1 MAGEWV
7 YCQQRSP
14 PKEEYPELARHLP
27 FAFLIFLYL
36 GCLSLANAQ
45 PAPGQ
50 QTPAPAAADHGN
62 VEIAL
67 GKSAV
72 PLTGPWKFHV
82 GDSPQDP
89 LTRAPLWAE
98 PGFDDS
104 GWEDVDLSPRADRA
118 NPFNGD
124 PFNGDLGY
132 LPGWT
137 ARGHAGY
144 SGYAWYRIR
153 VKAEATAG
161 TRLALGGPPDVDD
174 AYQVFDNGGLLGSFG
189 DFSRKPPVAY
199 YTQPTMFLLP
209 QPDGGDAGT
218 PEMMLA
224 FRVWVG
230 PSTLLQHPDAGGIH
244 NAPLLGDAGAVTAN
258 DQIRWQRL
266 IRAYTPLALEAS
278 IYFLLAVMAFSML
291 LFDRTDRAY
300 FWMGSV
306 LMLAAADYALS
317 AFSSWTTY
325 MGSLLPTILR
335 DNYLTPLVC
344 AGWVMVWW
352 MWFRLH
358 RPAWLPRAVSLLTV
372 ILIISNTIGGE
383 LLFSFIPHS
392 VALGFQVV
400 SLIVRVLFFVLLVWV
415 VILGMRRRLLEGW
428 LVMPAV
434 ALRGLGQFQRE
445 HSILHLRVSGF
456 PLGLEI
462 SIAQISN
469 LLLVVLLG
477 VLLLRRLLS
486 SLRQQQLMSQDI
498 NKRLLK
504 SGQEQY
510 LMAMD
515 MRQAQEVQQVI
526 LPEAR
531 TVLPGLVIE
540 SEYRP
545 ARAVGGDFFQIIP
558 EKADGSLL
566 IVAGDVA
573 GKGLKAGMMVAFLVG
588 AIRSTV
594 DWTPDPAVVLR
605 ALNHRLIGRGDGQA
619 TCLAL
624 RIGADGDVVLANA
637 GHIPPYLNGEPLAVE
652 GALPLGITLDVDVS
666 VMRFK
671 LGEGDR
677 LVLMSDGIM
686 EAMDAAGNLFGFE
699 RTHDLV
705 RKSKTAA
712 EVAAAAQKF
721 GQEDDISVIS
731 VTRTAIFQ
739 HAVA

>member
-1 MAGEWV
+1 MGIVRRED
-7 YCQQRSP
+7 S
-14 PKEEYPELARHLP
+14 PKEEYPDVARHLP
-27 FAFLIFLYL
+27 ITFLMFLCL
-36 GCLSLANAQ
+36 GCWSLANAQ
-45 PAPGQ
+45 PVPGQ
-50 QTPAPAAADHGN
+50 QTTVPAAALGTP
-62 VEIAL
+62 EITL

-82 GDSPQDP
+82 GDSPQDSS
-89 LTRAPLWAE
+89 TRTPLWAE

-104 GWEDVDLSPRADRA
+104 GWENVDLSPSAGGK

-132 LPGWT
+132 LPGWA
-137 ARGHAGY
+137 ARGHARY

-153 VKAEATAG
+153 VKVDAAPG
-161 TRLALGGPPDVDD
+161 TRLALASPPDVDD
-174 AYQVFDNGGLLGSFG
+174 AFQVFDNGGLVGSFG
-189 DFSRKPPVAY
+189 DFSRRTPVAY
-199 YTQPTMFLLP
+199 YTQPTMFRLP
-209 QPDGGDAGT
+209 LSSGSPASS
-218 PEMMLA
+218 ELVLA
-224 FRVWVG
+224 FRVWMG
-230 PSTLLQHPDAGGIH
+230 PNALSQQPDAGGIH
-244 NAPLLGDAGAVTAN
+244 NAPLLGDAGAVTASY
-258 DQIRWQRL
+258 QIHRHRL

-278 IYFLLAVMAFSML
+278 IYLLLAAMSFSML
-291 LFDRTDRAY
+291 LFDRTDRAF
-300 FWMGSV
+300 FWTGSV
-306 LMLAAADYALS
+306 LLLAATDYALS
-317 AFSSWTTY
+317 AISSWTTY
-325 MGSLLPTILR
+325 LGFLLPIILR

-352 MWFRLH
+352 VWFRLH
-358 RPAWLPRAVSLLTV
+358 RPAWVPRAVSLLTV
-372 ILIISNTIGGE
+372 LLIISNTIGGE
-383 LLFSFIPHS
+383 LLFSFIPHP
-392 VALGFQVV
+392 VALAFLVV
-400 SLIVRVLFFVLLVWV
+400 SLVIRVLFFVILVWV
-415 VILGMRRRLLEGW
+415 VTLGMRRRRLEGW

-434 ALRGLGQFQRE
+434 VLRGLGQFQRE
-445 HSILHLRVSGF
+445 HSIFHLRVGGF
-456 PLGLEI
+456 PLGLDI
-462 SIAQISN
+462 SIAQIAN
-469 LLLVVLLG
+469 LLLAALLG
-477 VLLLRRLLS
+477 VLLLRRLLN
-486 SLRQQQLMSQDI
+486 SLRQQKLMSQDI
-498 NKRLLK
+498 NQRLLK

-558 EKADGSLL
+558 EPADGSLL

-594 DWTPDPAVVLR
+594 DWSPDPAVVLR
-605 ALNHRLIGRGDGQA
+605 ALNQRLIGRGDGQA

-637 GHIPPYLNGEPLAVE
+637 GHIPPYLNGEPLEVE
-652 GALPLGITLDVDVS
+652 GALPLGIKLDVDVS

-671 LGEGDR
+671 LGDGDR

-699 RTHDLV
+699 RTHELV

-731 VTRTAIFQ
+731 VTRTVAIR